1 MIKYRKEVE
10 NLRPYIPGKSIDEV
24 KQTYGLTH
32 IVKLASNENPLGCSE
47 LAKQSIIE
55 SLKEP
60 SYYPDGNCTALR
72 EKLAKKYNLNPNQFI
87 FGAGSDEIIN
97 MIAKTYVAKDDEVI
111 TGDITF
117 PQYKAGTLQM
127 GGKIIEVPLK
137 AHTFDLDG
145 ILKRIT
151 EHTRVIFIANPN
163 NPTGTMV
170 NAAKQLD
177 FLNQVSG
184 DILVVMDE
192 AYVEYI
198 RDSNFPQTISL
209 LHQYP
214 NLMVLRTFSKMY
226 GLASMRIGFGI
237 GHEDVIEKINRIRGP
252 FNVTTAAQ
260 VAAVAALDDEAFVQR
275 TYEVNEAS
283 KAYTY
288 TRCHELNLSYIETYG
303 NFVMIDF
310 GRPSP
315 EMFEALQSQGYIVR
329 PGHNLGMPGYQ
340 RVTLGTEE
348 QMVAFFDVVESILN
362 NG

>member
-10 NLRPYIPGKSIDEV
+10 GLRPYIPGKSIDEV
-24 KQTYGLTH
+24 KQAYGLTH

-55 SLKEP
+55 SLNEP

-72 EKLAKKYNLNPNQFI
+72 AKLAKKYNLSPNQLI

-97 MIAKTYVAKDDEVI
+97 MITKTYVSKNDEVI

-137 AHTFDLDG
+137 SYIFDLDG
-145 ILKRIT
+145 ILAHITDQTRI
-151 EHTRVIFIANPN
+151 IFIANPN

-170 NAAKQLD
+170 NAAAQLN
-177 FLNQVSG
+177 FLNRVPK

-198 RDSNFPQTISL
+198 RDSDFPQTIPL
-209 LHQYP
+209 LHEYP

-226 GLASMRIGFGI
+226 GLASMRIGYGI
-237 GHEDVIEKINRIRGP
+237 ADADIIEKINRVRGP

-260 VAAVAALDDEAFVQR
+260 VAAQAALDDEAFVQR

-288 TRCHELNLSYIETYG
+288 NRCHQLKLSYIETFG

-315 EMFEALQSQGYIVR
+315 EMFEALQSEGYIVR
-329 PGHNLGMPGYQ
+329 PGHNLGMPGFQ
-340 RVTLGTEE
+340 RVTLGTPE
-348 QMVAFFDVVESILN
+348 QMEAFFNVVEGILK
-362 NG
+362 G

>member
-10 NLRPYIPGKSIDEV
+10 GLRPYIPGKSIDEV

-47 LAKQSIIE
+47 LAKQRIIE
-55 SLKEP
+55 SLNEP
-60 SYYPDGNCTALR
+60 SYYPDGNCTKLR
-72 EKLAKKYNLNPNQFI
+72 DKLANKYHLKPNQFI
-87 FGAGSDEIIN
+87 FGAGSDEIIT
-97 MIAKTYVAKDDEVI
+97 MITKTYVAQEDEVI

-127 GGKIIEVPLK
+127 GGKIVEVPLK
-137 AHTFDLDG
+137 EHTFDLEG
-145 ILKRIT
+145 ILEHIT
-151 EHTRVIFIANPN
+151 DQTKIIFIANPN
-163 NPTGTMV
+163 NPTGTMF
-170 NAAKQLD
+170 NAKRQLD
-177 FLNQVSG
+177 FLNRVPK
-184 DILVVMDE
+184 DILIVMDE

-198 RDSNFPQTISL
+198 KDSDFPQTISL
-209 LHQYP
+209 LGQYP

-226 GLASMRIGFGI
+226 GLASMRIGYGI
-237 GHEDVIEKINRIRGP
+237 GDEAVIEKINRIRGP

-260 VAAVAALDDEAFVQR
+260 VAAEAALDDEVFVQQ
-275 TYEVNEAS
+275 TYDVNETS

-288 TRCHELNLSYIETYG
+288 ERCHQLNLSFIETYG

-315 EMFEALQSQGYIVR
+315 DMFEALQSKGFIVR

-340 RVTLGTEE
+340 RVTLGTLN
-348 QMVAFFDVVESILN
+348 QMIAFFDVVEEIVN
-362 NG
+362 D